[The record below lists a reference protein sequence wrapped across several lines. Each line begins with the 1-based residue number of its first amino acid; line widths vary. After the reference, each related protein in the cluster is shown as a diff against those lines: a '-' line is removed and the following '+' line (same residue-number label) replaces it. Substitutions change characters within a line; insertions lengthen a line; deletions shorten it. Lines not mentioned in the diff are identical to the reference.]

1 MANNSMDELKKAYRI
16 VVIIGIAIVVSVFA
30 YAVVVE
36 YIKATQK
43 PFKGFAPFPEVEF
56 LRYLFFGLAAMQ
68 FFLIRFIRGFI
79 LSKKDMTA
87 QFTQGKPSVSIQQL
101 TVSSI
106 ITFALCEAVAIYG
119 LILFFIAGNS
129 IDFYIFLIISLIYF
143 AVYFPRYSQWE
154 EEMKKTA

>member
-43 PFKGFAPFPEVEF
+43 PFKGFAPFPEVEI

-101 TVSSI
+101 FVSSI

-119 LILFFIAGNS
+119 LVLFFIAGNF

-143 AVYFPRYSQWE
+143 AIYFPRYSQWE
-154 EEMKKTA
+154 EGVKKTA